1 MANFTKTAIRQA
13 FLKLLEERPLG
24 KITVKDITD
33 ECGIN
38 RNSFYYHYQ
47 DIPTLLS
54 EIVADDA
61 NGIIARYPTVESV
74 EGCLNCAIQFA
85 MEHKR
90 IVKHIF
96 DSVNRDILEQYLMR
110 VSEYVVTTYMNTALK
125 DESISAKEKSAIVRY
140 YKCTLF
146 GFVVDWMNEG
156 MNDNPIEDFM
166 TFLRLRREMSSDNQL
181 YREALSIK

>member
-61 NGIIARYPTVESV
+61 SSIIAHYPTVESV
-74 EGCLNCAIQFA
+74 EECLNCAIEFA
-85 MEHKR
+85 VEHKR

-110 VSEYVVTTYMNTALK
+110 VSEYIVTTYLNTVLK
-125 DESISAKEKSAIVRY
+125 DEGLSEKDTAAIVRY

-156 MNDNPIEDFM
+156 MNDEIIEEYRM
-166 TFLRLRREMSSDNQL
+166 FLRFRRNSGADNPL
-181 YREALSIK
+181 YRVILKI

>member
-33 ECGIN
+33 KCGIN

-54 EIVADDA
+54 EIVAEDA
-61 NGIIARYPTVESV
+61 DNIIAQYPRVESI
-74 EGCLNCAIQFA
+74 EECLNYAINFA
-85 MEHKR
+85 MERKR
-90 IVKHIF
+90 VVKHIF
-96 DSVNRDILEQYLMR
+96 DSVNRDILELYLLR
-110 VSEYVVTTYMNTALK
+110 VSDYVVTTYLNTTLK
-125 DESISAKEKSAIVRY
+125 GESISDKERSAIIRY

-156 MNDNPIEDFM
+156 MNDDAIEEFM
-166 TFLRLRREMSSDNQL
+166 TFLRFRREAGSDNPL
-181 YREALSIK
+181 YKVVLGIR